1 MNSATRDYARL
12 PSPQP
17 PFPCIYYFAGV
28 SFDLVWVVVRVQASS
43 KKKRRNSKYKLN
55 RCLRSS
61 YHIVFGLKKI
71 HPRHPPREFPL
82 GLRAP
87 VLGMGTA
94 QIPGNEP
101 FPFLVGER
109 MLLSPVRCLGSCS
122 LRSHPAERDRAHP
135 TRPHKPLSGF
145 SCRCLVCRFRCRF
158 LIAYHTGARL

>member
-1 MNSATRDYARL
+1 MGEGARSGFFKEETAEFKMQMQNSYRA
-12 PSPQP
+12 
-17 PFPCIYYFAGV
+17 FVHHIIV
-28 SFDLVWVVVRVQASS
+28 SS
-43 KKKRRNSKYKLN
+43 
-55 RCLRSS
+55 
-61 YHIVFGLKKI
+61 LKGI

-109 MLLSPVRCLGSCS
+109 ILLSPVRCLGSCS
-122 LRSHPAERDRAHP
+122 LHSHPAERDRAHP

-145 SCRCLVCRFRCRF
+145 SCPCLVCRFRF
-158 LIAYHTGARL
+158 

>member
-1 MNSATRDYARL
+1 MGDGAR
-12 PSPQP
+12 SG
-17 PFPCIYYFAGV
+17 FFKEETAKTKC
-28 SFDLVWVVVRVQASS
+28 
-43 KKKRRNSKYKLN
+43 KYN

-61 YHIVFGLKKI
+61 YHCVWSKEI

-109 MLLSPVRCLGSCS
+109 ILLSPVRCLGSCS
-122 LRSHPAERDRAHP
+122 FQSHPAERDRAHP

-145 SCRCLVCRFRCRF
+145 SCPCLVYRFRF
-158 LIAYHTGARL
+158 